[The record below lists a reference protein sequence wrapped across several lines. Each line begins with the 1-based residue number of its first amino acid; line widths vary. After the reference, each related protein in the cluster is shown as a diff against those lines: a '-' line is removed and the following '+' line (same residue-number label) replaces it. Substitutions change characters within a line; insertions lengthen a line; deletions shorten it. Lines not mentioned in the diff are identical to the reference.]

1 MLKQAGRWQGPLS
14 ANIAV
19 LFFGVAGVLGKLS
32 TLPSPLI
39 VLGRVFFAS
48 PVLLALCLAQRL
60 PLRPRRTR
68 DGFMLCG
75 LGVLLAVHWTTFF
88 QSIEV
93 SNVAI
98 GLLSFSSFP
107 LFTAAFEPLLLHQ
120 YPSRIHIIASLLILP
135 GIYLLVPSFTLQ
147 NQTTLGV
154 LWGVLSGATFALLSV
169 ANRGLLLQY
178 PQTDRGKE
186 TLNSSPLSTIQQSS
200 VYQEKPKTASA
211 SASGERY
218 PSLVISL
225 YQDGVA
231 TIILLPTL
239 FLVPIGSLWEP
250 RELFILLFLGVIC
263 TALAHTLFITSLRHM
278 TAQAA
283 SLVASLEPVWGIV
296 FGIVLLQEF
305 PTVTTLV
312 GGILIIGAVL
322 LPAMLA
328 FVMPH
333 LGKKV

>member
-1 MLKQAGRWQGPLS
+1 MLRQSGRGLLS

-48 PVLLALCLAQRL
+48 PVLLALCLFQRL
-60 PLRPRRTR
+60 PLRPRRSR
-68 DGFMLCG
+68 DGFILLG
-75 LGVLLAVHWTTFF
+75 LGALLALHWTTFF
-88 QSIEV
+88 QSIAV

-107 LFTAAFEPLLLHQ
+107 LFTTALEPLLLHQ
-120 YPSRIHIIASLLILP
+120 RLSRIHIIASLLIVP

-154 LWGVLSGATFALLSV
+154 FWGVLSGATFALLSV
-169 ANRGLLLQY
+169 ANRWLG
-178 PQTDRGKE
+178 
-186 TLNSSPLSTIQQSS
+186 
-200 VYQEKPKTASA
+200 EK
-211 SASGERY
+211 Y

-231 TIILLPTL
+231 TIILLPAL
-239 FLVPIGSLWEP
+239 FLTPSASSLWAP
-250 RELFILLFLGVIC
+250 RELLILLFLGVIC
-263 TALAHTLFITSLRHM
+263 TALAHTLFIASLRHM
-278 TAQAA
+278 TAQSA

-296 FGIVLLQEF
+296 FGIFLLQEL
-305 PTVTTLV
+305 PTTTALL
-312 GGILIIGAVL
+312 GGVLIIGAVL
-322 LPAMLA
+322 LPGISAL
-328 FVMPH
+328 VSPRSE
-333 LGKKV
+333 KKL

>member
-19 LFFGVAGVLGKLS
+19 LFFGMAGVLGKLS
-32 TLPSPLI
+32 VLPAPLI

-48 PVLLALCLAQRL
+48 PVLLTLCLVQRL

-68 DGFMLCG
+68 DGLILCG
-75 LGVLLAVHWTTFF
+75 LGALLAIHWTTFF

-120 YPSRIHIIASLLILP
+120 RPSRIHIVASLLILP

-154 LWGVLSGATFALLSV
+154 FWGVLSGATFALLSV
-169 ANRGLLLQY
+169 ANRGL
-178 PQTDRGKE
+178 
-186 TLNSSPLSTIQQSS
+186 
-200 VYQEKPKTASA
+200 
-211 SASGERY
+211 GERY

-231 TIILLPTL
+231 TIILLAAL
-239 FLVPIGSLWEP
+239 FLVPTGALWGA
-250 RELFILLFLGVIC
+250 RELLILLFLGVIC
-263 TALAHTLFITSLRHM
+263 TALAHTLFIGSLRHM
-278 TAQAA
+278 TAQSA

-305 PTVTTLV
+305 PTVTTVL

-322 LPAMLA
+322 LPAILA
-328 FVMPH
+328 FVMPQ
-333 LGKKV
+333 LVKKA